1 VPLSREAQEELNRR
15 ADRLS
20 SLLPTVGWAEM
31 EREVERKCE
40 RLRKTAATQALNPNG
55 ADQRKLDTIRGTIAA
70 LMWFVGVPRN
80 AQHTLEQFMRE
91 QGIEMEEEIPLEYER
106 A

>member
-1 VPLSREAQEELNRR
+1 VPLTREQQDELNRR

-20 SLLPTVGWAEM
+20 SLLPTVGWAEL

-40 RLRKTAATQALNPNG
+40 RLRRTAATQALNPLG

-70 LMWFVGVPRN
+70 LQWFVGVPRN
-80 AQHTLEQFMRE
+80 AQFTLERFMRE
-91 QGIEMEEEIPLEYER
+91 QGIEMEEEEIPIER
-106 A
+106 E